1 MQTALQAARHGLQ
14 SSACDRVSN
23 LLLIGMVLPI
33 RTRSE
38 MLNFQAFQAILD
50 LKNDGGIYLKDRE
63 SLIKWAFPV
72 FFVSNLLLVQSIFVW
87 NLFQK
92 GYSFPQL
99 IQGLVV
105 VDTVSCVS

>member
-1 MQTALQAARHGLQ
+1 
-14 SSACDRVSN
+14 
-23 LLLIGMVLPI
+23 
-33 RTRSE
+33 
-38 MLNFQAFQAILD
+38 MLNFQYFSAIIRPE
-50 LKNDGGIYLKDRE
+50 NDGRIIPEDRE

-72 FFVSNLLLVQSIFVW
+72 FFVTNLLLVQRVFMG

-92 GYSFPQL
+92 GYGFPQL

>member
-1 MQTALQAARHGLQ
+1 
-14 SSACDRVSN
+14 
-23 LLLIGMVLPI
+23 MVLHI

-50 LKNDGGIYLKDRE
+50 LKNDGRIYLKDRE

-72 FFVSNLLLVQSIFVW
+72 FFVSNLLLVQRVFHGK
-87 NLFQK
+87 LFQK

-99 IQGLVV
+99 FQGLVV
-105 VDTVSCVS
+105 VHPVPGIG